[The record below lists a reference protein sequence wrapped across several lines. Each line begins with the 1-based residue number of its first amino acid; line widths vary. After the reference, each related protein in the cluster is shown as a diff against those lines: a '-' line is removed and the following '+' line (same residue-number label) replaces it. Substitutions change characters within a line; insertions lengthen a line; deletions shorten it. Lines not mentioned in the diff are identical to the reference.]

1 MEMQFPVILDGATGT
16 ELQKR
21 GFTGDMSAEQ
31 WVLEHPESIL
41 EIQRKYV
48 ASGSNVL
55 YAPTFGG
62 NRQKL
67 EERGIFNRTE
77 EMNKALA
84 QLSKQAAD
92 GKAWVAGDIAPTGR
106 FLAPLGDASF
116 EELVDIYT
124 EQAAGLEQAGVDLY
138 VIETMMTLTD
148 ARAAVLAIRSMSKK
162 PILVSFTCDESG
174 KILSGTDVVAALSVM
189 EGMGVSAFGLN
200 CSAGPEQ
207 MLLQLQRLHKY
218 ARVPLIAKPN
228 AGMPEIVNGEA
239 VYNCPPEEFVAL
251 VPEMLKA
258 GVALFGGCCGTSNV
272 LTGQLFNIPIL
283 GTHAHSW
290 VMSFP
295 TELDAFRAYADIFP
309 GNCLLL
315 VDTYDTLRSGVPNA
329 ITVFNEL
336 RSRGYEPAGIRLD
349 SGDLAYLT
357 KKARKMLDEA
367 GFENAKICVSGDLDE
382 TLINSLKMQGACINT
397 WGVGTKLITSD
408 DKPALGGVYKMSAE
422 IIDGVVYP
430 KIKLS
435 ENAVKITNPGI
446 KTVYRLYDKDHMA
459 IADLI
464 ALRDEKFD
472 TTKPLTIYHPE
483 QTYKRMTLTDYT
495 MRELLVPIF
504 IDGKQVYNC
513 PTIQQIQAYA
523 KQELDTLWEESKRL
537 MNPQVYKVDYS
548 DGLYDLRQKLI
559 REHRKLPANA

>member
-1 MEMQFPVILDGATGT
+1 
-16 ELQKR
+16 
-21 GFTGDMSAEQ
+21 
-31 WVLEHPESIL
+31 
-41 EIQRKYV
+41 
-48 ASGSNVL
+48 
-55 YAPTFGG
+55 
-62 NRQKL
+62 
-67 EERGIFNRTE
+67 
-77 EMNKALA
+77 
-84 QLSKQAAD
+84 
-92 GKAWVAGDIAPTGR
+92 
-106 FLAPLGDASF
+106 
-116 EELVDIYT
+116 
-124 EQAAGLEQAGVDLY
+124 
-138 VIETMMTLTD
+138 
-148 ARAAVLAIRSMSKK
+148 
-162 PILVSFTCDESG
+162 
-174 KILSGTDVVAALSVM
+174 
-189 EGMGVSAFGLN
+189 
-200 CSAGPEQ
+200 
-207 MLLQLQRLHKY
+207 
-218 ARVPLIAKPN
+218 
-228 AGMPEIVNGEA
+228 
-239 VYNCPPEEFVAL
+239 
-251 VPEMLKA
+251 
-258 GVALFGGCCGTSNV
+258 
-272 LTGQLFNIPIL
+272 
-283 GTHAHSW
+283 
-290 VMSFP
+290 
-295 TELDAFRAYADIFP
+295 
-309 GNCLLL
+309 
-315 VDTYDTLRSGVPNA
+315 
-329 ITVFNEL
+329 
-336 RSRGYEPAGIRLD
+336 
-349 SGDLAYLT
+349 
-357 KKARKMLDEA
+357 
-367 GFENAKICVSGDLDE
+367 
-382 TLINSLKMQGACINT
+382 MQGACINT